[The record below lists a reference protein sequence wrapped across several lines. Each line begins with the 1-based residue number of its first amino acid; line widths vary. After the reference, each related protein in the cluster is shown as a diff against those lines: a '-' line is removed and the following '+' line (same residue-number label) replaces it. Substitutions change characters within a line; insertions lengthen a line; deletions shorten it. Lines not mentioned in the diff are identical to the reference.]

1 MSKAKKFAKFVTVLS
16 LVALLFGLAIIIPKV
31 TRKQYRTVI
40 SNFMDEDDVE
50 NAIHVFYTV
59 RDNLN
64 INGKVTA
71 KIKKRTDI
79 SLISEYIGEKNLI
92 DQRYTVYRYLVQVDV
107 NDNIIVDEKQFQS
120 IKIGD
125 NIKFQRDDDREILYI
140 NDVLYSNEKE

>member
-31 TRKQYRTVI
+31 TRRQYRTVI

-79 SLISEYIGEKNLI
+79 SLISEYIGEKNLM

>member
-1 MSKAKKFAKFVTVLS
+1 MSKAKKFAKFVTVSS
-16 LVALLFGLAIIIPKV
+16 LIALLFGLAIIIPKV

>member
-1 MSKAKKFAKFVTVLS
+1 MSKAKKFVKFVTVSS
-16 LVALLFGLAIIIPKV
+16 LIALLFGLAIIIPKV
-31 TRKQYRTVI
+31 TRRQYRTVI

>member
-16 LVALLFGLAIIIPKV
+16 LIALLFGLAIIIPKV
-31 TRKQYRTVI
+31 TRRQYRTVI

-79 SLISEYIGEKNLI
+79 SLISEYIGEKNLM
-92 DQRYTVYRYLVQVDV
+92 DQRYTVYRYLIQVDV

>member
-1 MSKAKKFAKFVTVLS
+1 MSKAKKFAKFITVSS
-16 LVALLFGLAIIIPKV
+16 LIALLFGLAIIIPKV
-31 TRKQYRTVI
+31 TRRQYRTVI

-79 SLISEYIGEKNLI
+79 SLISEYIGEKNLM

>member
-16 LVALLFGLAIIIPKV
+16 LIALLFGLAIIIPKV
-31 TRKQYRTVI
+31 TRRQYRTVI

-79 SLISEYIGEKNLI
+79 SLISEYIGEKNLM

-125 NIKFQRDDDREILYI
+125 NIKFQRDDREILYI

>member
-1 MSKAKKFAKFVTVLS
+1 MSKAKKFAKFITVLS
-16 LVALLFGLAIIIPKV
+16 LIALLFGLAIIIPKV
-31 TRKQYRTVI
+31 TRRQYRTVI

-79 SLISEYIGEKNLI
+79 SLISEYIGEKNLL

>member
-16 LVALLFGLAIIIPKV
+16 LIALLFGLAIIIPKL

-79 SLISEYIGEKNLI
+79 SLISEYIGEKNLM

>member
-1 MSKAKKFAKFVTVLS
+1 MSKAKKFAKFITVLS
-16 LVALLFGLAIIIPKV
+16 LIVLLFGLAIIIPKV
-31 TRKQYRTVI
+31 TRRQYRTVI

-79 SLISEYIGEKNLI
+79 SLISEYIGEKNLM

>member
-16 LVALLFGLAIIIPKV
+16 LIALLFGLAIIIPRV
-31 TRKQYRTVI
+31 TRRQYRTVI

>member
-1 MSKAKKFAKFVTVLS
+1 MSKAKKFAKFITVLS
-16 LVALLFGLAIIIPKV
+16 LIALLFGLAIIIPRV

-79 SLISEYIGEKNLI
+79 SLISEYIGEKNLM

>member
-16 LVALLFGLAIIIPKV
+16 LIALLFGLAIIIPKV
-31 TRKQYRTVI
+31 TRRQYRIVI

-79 SLISEYIGEKNLI
+79 SLISEYIGEKNLM

>member
-1 MSKAKKFAKFVTVLS
+1 MSKAKKFAKFVTVFS
-16 LVALLFGLAIIIPKV
+16 LIALLIGLAIIIPRV
-31 TRKQYRTVI
+31 TRRQYRTVI

-79 SLISEYIGEKNLI
+79 SLISEYIGEKNLM

>member
-1 MSKAKKFAKFVTVLS
+1 MSKAKKFVKFLTMMS
-16 LVALLFGLAIIIPKV
+16 LIALLFGLAIAIPKV
-31 TRKQYRTVI
+31 TKKRYRTVI

-64 INGKVTA
+64 IDGKVTA

-125 NIKFQRDDDREILYI
+125 NVKFQRDDDREILYI

>member
-1 MSKAKKFAKFVTVLS
+1 MSKAKKFAKFITVLS
-16 LVALLFGLAIIIPKV
+16 LIALLFGLAIIIPKV
-31 TRKQYRTVI
+31 TRRQYRTVI

-79 SLISEYIGEKNLI
+79 SLISEYIGEKNLM

-107 NDNIIVDEKQFQS
+107 NDNIIVDEKQLQS

>member
-16 LVALLFGLAIIIPKV
+16 LIVLLFGLAIIIPRV

-79 SLISEYIGEKNLI
+79 SLISEYIGEKNLM

>member
-1 MSKAKKFAKFVTVLS
+1 MSKAKKFVKFVTVLS

-79 SLISEYIGEKNLI
+79 SLISEYIGEKNLM

>member
-16 LVALLFGLAIIIPKV
+16 LIALLFGLAIIPKV
-31 TRKQYRTVI
+31 TRRQYRTVI

-79 SLISEYIGEKNLI
+79 SLISEYIGEKNLM

>member
-1 MSKAKKFAKFVTVLS
+1 MSRAKKFVKFLTMMS
-16 LVALLFGLAIIIPKV
+16 LIALLFGLAIAIPKV
-31 TRKQYRTVI
+31 TKKRYRTVI

-64 INGKVTA
+64 IDGKVTA

-79 SLISEYIGEKNLI
+79 SLISEYIGEKNLM

-125 NIKFQRDDDREILYI
+125 RVKFQRDDDREILYI

>member
-1 MSKAKKFAKFVTVLS
+1 MSKAKKFVKFVTVLS
-16 LVALLFGLAIIIPKV
+16 LIALLFGLAIIIPKV
-31 TRKQYRTVI
+31 TRRQYRTVI

-64 INGKVTA
+64 IDGKVTA

-79 SLISEYIGEKNLI
+79 SLISEYIGEKNLM

>member
-1 MSKAKKFAKFVTVLS
+1 MTKTKKFLRCITLISLIAL
-16 LVALLFGLAIIIPKV
+16 LVALSIIIPKV
-31 TRKQYRTVI
+31 TRRQYRTVI

-64 INGKVTA
+64 IDGKVTA

-79 SLISEYIGEKNLI
+79 SLISEYIGEKNLM

-125 NIKFQRDDDREILYI
+125 RVKFQRDDDREILYI

>member
-1 MSKAKKFAKFVTVLS
+1 MSRAKKFVKFLTMVS
-16 LVALLFGLAIIIPKV
+16 LIALLFGLAIAIPKV
-31 TRKQYRTVI
+31 TKKRYRTVI

-64 INGKVTA
+64 IDGKVTA

-125 NIKFQRDDDREILYI
+125 NVKFQRDDDREILYI

>member
-1 MSKAKKFAKFVTVLS
+1 MSKAKKFAKFVAVLS
-16 LVALLFGLAIIIPKV
+16 LIVLLFGLAIIIPKV

>member
-31 TRKQYRTVI
+31 TRRQYRTVI

>member
-1 MSKAKKFAKFVTVLS
+1 MSRAKKFVKFLTMMS
-16 LVALLFGLAIIIPKV
+16 LIALLFGLAIAIPKV
-31 TRKQYRTVI
+31 TKKRYRTVI

-125 NIKFQRDDDREILYI
+125 NVKFQRDDDREILYI

>member
-1 MSKAKKFAKFVTVLS
+1 MSKAKKFVKFITVSS
-16 LVALLFGLAIIIPKV
+16 LIALLFGLAIIIPKL

-40 SNFMDEDDVE
+40 SNFMDEDDIE

-79 SLISEYIGEKNLI
+79 SLISEYIGEKNLM

>member
-1 MSKAKKFAKFVTVLS
+1 MSKAKKFAKFITVSS
-16 LVALLFGLAIIIPKV
+16 LIALLFGLAIIIPKV

-64 INGKVTA
+64 IDGKVTA

-79 SLISEYIGEKNLI
+79 SLISEYIGEKNLM

>member
-1 MSKAKKFAKFVTVLS
+1 MSRAKKFAKFLTMMS
-16 LVALLFGLAIIIPKV
+16 LIALLFGLAIAIPKV
-31 TRKQYRTVI
+31 TKKRYRTVI

-64 INGKVTA
+64 IDGKVTA

-125 NIKFQRDDDREILYI
+125 NVKFQRDDDREILYI